1 MGVSP
6 RVSPYDPCAEIC
18 ARYEPP
24 NPSST
29 KHKKVISVALPSRR
43 WSLTRRAS
51 LKVHFWKHL
60 HGIQTPK
67 RSQESTTV
75 VRPNMASRLL
85 LQLERSLAKLPSIS
99 YLYLIHRRLAYAG
112 AKAINSSKL
121 EKQGYWDDAMKH
133 LDEPI
138 RWREQAFHWPRI
150 ILSFVIIYGAI
161 ALGIYAT
168 YRTYRYVTAASV
180 DSRQS
185 FNPQSA
191 ICRIS

>member
-1 MGVSP
+1 MRWEFRLESAP
-6 RVSPYDPCAEIC
+6 TIRAQKF
-18 ARYEPP
+18 ARAT
-24 NPSST
+24 NLSTLVVQST
-29 KHKKVISVALPSRR
+29 KGYFC
-43 WSLTRRAS
+43 RAS
-51 LKVHFWKHL
+51 VTPVVIDETCFTQSPLWKHL

-85 LQLERSLAKLPSIS
+85 LHFERSLAKLPSIS
-99 YLYLIHRRLAYAG
+99 SLYLIHRRLAYAG

-180 DSRQS
+180 DSR
-185 FNPQSA
+185 
-191 ICRIS
+191 